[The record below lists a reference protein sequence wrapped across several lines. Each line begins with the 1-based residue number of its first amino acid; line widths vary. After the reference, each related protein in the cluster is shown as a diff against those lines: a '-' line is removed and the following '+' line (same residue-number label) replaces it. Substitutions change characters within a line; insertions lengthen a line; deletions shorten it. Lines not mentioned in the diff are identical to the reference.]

1 MPTATLKGATQLN
14 TSGMRRGFAQLRSMV
29 KQFKTEVGAPFAEA
43 AGSLMTMTKRAAL
56 CSAAVAGISVKNIF
70 DGEIVDKQFHMLN
83 MSLDEAKARTEELR
97 KMGMEN
103 YATSWFDPG
112 QWENAALILHRL
124 GAEALD
130 NNDFLRLIGD
140 AAARSQTPLEQMTKQ
155 IADLYTRLKTGRDF
169 SRSGVTLVQQG
180 LISTDAYNELVR
192 LRETGADFGD
202 VWSVVTRELSRARG
216 AMEQLAMTGKG
227 QFGSLKTIL
236 GESLES
242 VFSGLADRIR
252 DIVYKINS
260 ALVELYN
267 SGTFERW
274 AQQIGNGVEK
284 IVSALWRCVQAYQN
298 MNANSRAQLNSM
310 VAGSVVAFAAWKMG
324 FLGPM
329 LQGISGLA
337 KFAVEHFRMVG
348 SIAAAFAT
356 AYAGFKLGKTIYE
369 SLSPEEGQPV
379 LEKIAAFFVTVGET
393 IWEGLKTI
401 GSLVSAGWKK
411 IMSIFNGEEVN
422 FGDEVKKALLEYLDK
437 SDEIA
442 QSGSDLIRA
451 SNNPLNQGNTYD
463 NLNSNG
469 IEITETGGKVV
480 SRSKT
485 TAKAPENYNFYSK
498 FKELLP
504 KNLNVLDDLRSLK
517 TFLMP
522 DSVKKFLEEFGK
534 TEGVK
539 FPEMPE
545 AKPLPEQL
553 QIPGAIEGVKNLKNE
568 LKSMQNI
575 PLRGIYANLPDLRRI
590 HPAAALASALTPRIS
605 SPSNDAANREN
616 SAATR
621 ENTVVLRDLTD
632 TMETIKNHGLVG
644 VWGV

>member
-1 MPTATLKGATQLN
+1 MPTATLKGSTQLN

-103 YATSWFDPG
+103 DATSWFDPG

-242 VFSGLADRIR
+242 VFSGLADRVR

-284 IVSALWRCVQAYQN
+284 IVSGLWRCVQAYQN

-329 LQGISGLA
+329 IQGIAGLA

-522 DSVKKFLEEFGK
+522 DSVKKFFEEFGK

-575 PLRGIYANLPDLRRI
+575 PLRGIYANLPELRRI

-621 ENTVVLRDLTD
+621 ENTVVLRDLND

>member
-1 MPTATLKGATQLN
+1 MPTATLKGSTQLN

-103 YATSWFDPG
+103 DATSWFYPG

-192 LRETGADFGD
+192 LRETGADFGE

-575 PLRGIYANLPDLRRI
+575 PLRGIYANLPELRRI

>member
-1 MPTATLKGATQLN
+1 MPTATLKGSTQLN

-103 YATSWFDPG
+103 RRTSWFDPG

-242 VFSGLADRIR
+242 VFSGLADRVR

-522 DSVKKFLEEFGK
+522 DSVKKFFEEFGK

-575 PLRGIYANLPDLRRI
+575 PLRGIYANLPELRRI

-621 ENTVVLRDLTD
+621 ENTVVLRDLND

>member
-1 MPTATLKGATQLN
+1 MPTATLKGSTQLN

-103 YATSWFDPG
+103 DATSWFDPG

-522 DSVKKFLEEFGK
+522 DSVKKFFEEFGK

-575 PLRGIYANLPDLRRI
+575 PLRGIYANLPELRRI

-621 ENTVVLRDLTD
+621 ENTVVLRDLND